1 MVARGTPVLTF
12 FVLVMVMAGSACGR
26 KGRVED
32 ITDLE
37 VTFPNGNKVLAEA
50 MYKDMD
56 LIRGMMHRDVLPDG
70 RAMILMEPT
79 ETPHPV
85 ITYNCRIP
93 LDLVWMDKNQRV
105 VEISEG
111 AQPCTLKSAKACPL
125 YGGKQR
131 SRYVLEMN
139 AGVIAKN
146 QLKVGDK
153 LQF

>member
-1 MVARGTPVLTF
+1 MVIRGTSVPA
-12 FVLVMVMAGSACGR
+12 FVAAAMLLAGSGCGK
-26 KGRVED
+26 KGRIED

-50 MYKDMD
+50 MYKDID
-56 LIRGMMHRDVLPDG
+56 LIRGMMHRDVLPEG

-79 ETPHPV
+79 ETAHPV

-93 LDLVWMDKNQRV
+93 LDLVWLDKNQRV
-105 VEISEG
+105 VELSEN
-111 AQPCTLKSAKACPL
+111 AQPCTLTSAKACPR
-125 YGGKQR
+125 YGGKKK

-139 AGVIAKN
+139 TGVIAKN

-153 LQF
+153 LVF